1 MLDLA
6 KLSTE
11 ARNPETMN
19 LDQMTPLEIAEAMNR
34 EDARAVASVTEVL
47 PQVAQA
53 IEWATASLRA
63 GGRIISTWAPAPA
76 AVWAFS
82 TPLSTRRR
90 LAYRPIWWSA

>member
-11 ARNPETMN
+11 TRNPETMN

-53 IEWATASLRA
+53 R
-63 GGRIISTWAPAPA
+63 
-76 AVWAFS
+76 
-82 TPLSTRRR
+82 
-90 LAYRPIWWSA
+90 